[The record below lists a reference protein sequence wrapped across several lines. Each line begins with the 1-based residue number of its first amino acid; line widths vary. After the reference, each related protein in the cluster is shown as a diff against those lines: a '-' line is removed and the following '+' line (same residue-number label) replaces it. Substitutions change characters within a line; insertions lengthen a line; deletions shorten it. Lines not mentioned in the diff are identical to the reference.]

1 MRAAPVLGAAWA
13 GAARRLV
20 QSLVVFA
27 VLAVSSAAALTGLTL
42 AFAANAGSA
51 AAIAVTHG
59 ADLAVT
65 INASKVTAGQLAATR
80 HLPGVTQIAGPY
92 PETTITVA
100 AGPAATGGRGGVPP
114 TPLIV
119 VGRASPS
126 GPLDDIVAN
135 PAIMAGEGR
144 SRWPARPGEIS
155 LAVSTSIRLPVGGK
169 LTVISAPGRPTL
181 TVTGYGDQAV
191 SYEDAWVVPSEIAAL
206 RAAGAPAQEQMLY
219 TFTNAGTTAQ
229 LNADLAELKAALPR
243 GAVASSSSWS
253 SPPAGLTPG
262 TTPSKN
268 TATKSQSSPPAGITP
283 VRAPG
288 SGNPSGSGI
297 TPVSG
302 NTGPSSPSLP
312 AAGATAGGTGAWS
325 NSNTPFVLAFAILG
339 LVLAVLIVA
348 NVVSAAVIAS
358 YRRIGV
364 LKSIGFTPAQVTATY
379 LAQISIPAI
388 AGAVAGTILGNSWVL
403 PVIGQYEIQG
413 ARVSVPLWISLTA
426 PLGMLALTGLAAA
439 VPAVRA
445 GRLHAVAAIT
455 AGQAPRPGRGALPY
469 RLAGRLRLPEP
480 VTTGLA
486 APFSRPARSAV
497 TLAALLFGI
506 TGVVLGAS
514 LNTSIHKINHSAFQG
529 RGQLQ
534 AGGQGGKSAT
544 LTPDQAAAVGAAI
557 HAQPGTLDYAAETD
571 LLYSGGVGSGG
582 DGNIIEEVG
591 YSSPVTVAVAGR
603 PDLPLMTY
611 AYNGDSSGLGWS
623 LISGH
628 WYDDPGQVVISTNLA
643 GGTGLTTGDSVT
655 LTVNGEPVTV
665 RIVGVVFLPNQIPT
679 VIASWQTLGPQAA
692 ALTANHY
699 DIAVKPGTNI
709 QDYTDTLQRAL
720 GPNYGAGSGGALT
733 FAGQLDTS
741 LFAWLTVLV
750 GVLAGLGVLN
760 AALMATR
767 ERVHDLGV
775 FKAVGMTPQQTITM
789 VICWVIAP
797 AIIATAIALPAGLTT
812 QNYLIG
818 QLSTGNVLPGSF
830 VHVLGGTR
838 LLLLALGGLA
848 IAVAGALGPA
858 IWAARTRTSAVL
870 HTE

>member
-1 MRAAPVLGAAWA
+1 MTAAPVLGAAWA

-27 VLAVSSAAALTGLTL
+27 VLAVSSAAVLTGLTL

-80 HLPGVTQIAGPY
+80 QLPGVTQIAGPY

-100 AGPAATGGRGGVPP
+100 AGPDATAGRGGVPP
-114 TPLIV
+114 ARLIV

-135 PAIMAGEGR
+135 PSIMAGEGHG
-144 SRWPARPGEIS
+144 RWPARPGEIS
-155 LAVSTSIRLPVGGK
+155 LAVRTIIRLRVGGK
-169 LTVISAPGRPTL
+169 LTVISAPGRPSL

-206 RAAGAPAQEQMLY
+206 RAADAPDQEQMLY

-243 GAVASSSSWS
+243 GAVASSSSRS

-262 TTPSKN
+262 ARPGKN
-268 TATKSQSSPPAGITP
+268 TVTKSQSSPPARITP

-288 SGNPSGSGI
+288 SGNPTG
-297 TPVSG
+297 SG

-312 AAGATAGGTGAWS
+312 GTGATAGGTGAWS

-364 LKSIGFTPAQVTATY
+364 LKSIGFTPAQVTAVY
-379 LAQISIPAI
+379 LTQISIPAI
-388 AGAVAGTILGNSWVL
+388 AGAVAGTILGNWWVL
-403 PVIGQYEIQG
+403 PVIGLYEVQG
-413 ARVSVPLWISLTA
+413 AHVSVPLWINLTA

-445 GRLHAVAAIT
+445 GRLPAVAAIT
-455 AGQAPRPGRGALPY
+455 AGQAPRPGRGAVAY
-469 RLAGRLRLPEP
+469 RLAARLRLPET

-497 TLAALLFGI
+497 TLAALLFGL

-534 AGGQGGKSAT
+534 ASGSGGKSAT
-544 LTPDQAAAVGAAI
+544 LTPGQAAAVGAAI
-557 HAQPGTLDYAAETD
+557 RAQPGTLDYAAETD

-582 DGNIIEEVG
+582 HGNIIEEPG

-611 AYNGDSSGLGWS
+611 AYDGDSSGLGWS
-623 LISGH
+623 LISGR
-628 WYDDPGQVVISTNLA
+628 WYNGPGQVDVSTDLA
-643 GGTGLTTGDSVT
+643 AGTGRTTGDSIT
-655 LTVNGEPVTV
+655 LTVNHMPVTV
-665 RIVGVVFLPNQIPT
+665 RIAGVVFLPDQIPT
-679 VIASWQTLGPQAA
+679 VIASWHTLGAQAA
-692 ALTANHY
+692 GLTANQF
-699 DIAVKPGTNI
+699 DIALKPGTSI
-709 QDYTDTLQRAL
+709 QGYTDALQRAV
-720 GPNYGAGSGGALT
+720 GPGYSVGSGGALSY
-733 FAGQLDTS
+733 AGFLDTS
-741 LFAWLTVLV
+741 LFQWLTVLV

-797 AIIATAIALPAGLTT
+797 AVIAAAIALPAGLTT
-812 QNYLIG
+812 QDYLVR
-818 QLSTGNVLPGSF
+818 QLAAGNALPGSF
-830 VHVLGGTR
+830 VHVLDR
-838 LLLLALGGLA
+838 
-848 IAVAGALGPA
+848 
-858 IWAARTRTSAVL
+858 
-870 HTE
+870 